1 MSPTAVCLRPCGA
14 NLVRRRSV
22 YSPSTVR
29 PKTVEQSER
38 SRRGVGE
45 GGGTNGTDLVRSWYG
60 LEVDLGWADGGKGRG
75 REEAEKRGRQRGG
88 VGAHVFCDFLKF
100 FFVVSR
106 KFVYLH
112 MFMVCGTRGGEQY
125 K

>member
-1 MSPTAVCLRPCGA
+1 M
-14 NLVRRRSV
+14 
-22 YSPSTVR
+22 
-29 PKTVEQSER
+29 
-38 SRRGVGE
+38 
-45 GGGTNGTDLVRSWYG
+45 
-60 LEVDLGWADGGKGRG
+60 DLGGQMGVRA
-75 REEAEKRGRQRGG
+75 EAEKRPRREGGKTEAGGRQRGG